1 MIASFPQRPGSAG
14 RRGRWFARR
23 RGAGR
28 RRGAWL
34 IAALAGLGLT
44 GCAGY
49 HLGPTNGALA
59 GERSVQIRPFLNQTL
74 EPRLTDAVTSQL
86 RKELQRDGTF
96 RLASHDDGDIVVSG
110 VLTRYERREMSVSPT
125 DTLTV
130 RDYRV
135 VLTAQVTA
143 RQRSTGKVLLD
154 QAVTGQAIM
163 RVGAGPL
170 GPLASSI
177 DLTST
182 ERQVL
187 PILAGDLARNVTS
200 LLADGTW

>member
-1 MIASFPQRPGSAG
+1 MSAQTQG
-14 RRGRWFARR
+14 RGF
-23 RGAGR
+23 
-28 RRGAWL
+28 WL
-34 IAALAGLGLT
+34 VAALTGLGVA

-49 HLGPTNGALA
+49 RLGPTNGLPA
-59 GERSVQIRPFLNQTL
+59 GERSVQIRPFVNQTL

-96 RLASHDDGDIVVSG
+96 RLASHEEGDIVVSG
-110 VLTRYERREMSVSPT
+110 VITRYERREMSLSPT

-154 QAVTGQAIM
+154 QAVTGNALI

-170 GPLASSI
+170 GPLPVTT

-187 PILAGDLARNVTS
+187 PTLAGDLARHVTA
-200 LLADGTW
+200 LLVDGAW